1 MCAPKTPKVDPV
13 PVRAATVLPN
23 NGDPTI
29 RAADRQR
36 RRVNTNSVAAMTVLG
51 TPATSN
57 PLGMT
62 GSG

>member
-1 MCAPKTPKVDPV
+1 MCTPKVPEVAPV

-29 RAADRQR
+29 RASDRNR
-36 RRVNTNSVAAMTVLG
+36 RRITPSAVSASVLG
-51 TPATSN
+51 TPITSN

-62 GSG
+62 GNG